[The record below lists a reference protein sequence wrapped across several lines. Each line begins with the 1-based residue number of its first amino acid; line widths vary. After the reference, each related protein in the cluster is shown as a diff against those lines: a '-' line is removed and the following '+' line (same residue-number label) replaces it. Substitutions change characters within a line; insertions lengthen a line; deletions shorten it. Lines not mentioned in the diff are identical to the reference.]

1 MYRMCVS
8 SSDPPR
14 CSNAVHI
21 KHDNK
26 PKVKSKHHRK
36 DGGKRITNNIYY
48 RRRYLHFTFG
58 LLSCLMTPHSS
69 IEADPMTIHTFC
81 TWPVFVPGTYLT
93 YVPSVQAEGV
103 LRRAIVPNYYVR
115 EHVRTYVRERL
126 LSFFCLEPDV
136 GAKNSSSRLPIG
148 QSSRNESRLI
158 ANQQQLPDLQLG
170 VASMNIFA
178 QDDAYLGGAVCTNK
192 SW

>member
-1 MYRMCVS
+1 MTCTITHILYMTGIRTRYVS
-8 SSDPPR
+8 
-14 CSNAVHI
+14 
-21 KHDNK
+21 
-26 PKVKSKHHRK
+26 
-36 DGGKRITNNIYY
+36 
-48 RRRYLHFTFG
+48 
-58 LLSCLMTPHSS
+58 
-69 IEADPMTIHTFC
+69 
-81 TWPVFVPGTYLT
+81 
-93 YVPSVQAEGV
+93 
-103 LRRAIVPNYYVR
+103 YVR
-115 EHVRTYVRERL
+115 SFGTSRGCSAAGNCTELLCTRTRTYVCTRTPL
-126 LSFFCLEPDV
+126 VVFLPDV